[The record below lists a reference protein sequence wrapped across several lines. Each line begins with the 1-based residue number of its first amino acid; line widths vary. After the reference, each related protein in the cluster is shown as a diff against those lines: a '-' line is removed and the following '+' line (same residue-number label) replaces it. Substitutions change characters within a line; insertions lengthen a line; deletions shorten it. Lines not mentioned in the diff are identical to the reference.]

1 MLATSACAVPA
12 KNNSTAA
19 AARPKRISLFMRL
32 PPCSYR
38 VDSNLDIWINKSCGI
53 NWMNKGRKLDKLMK
67 CLINDAGS

>member
-1 MLATSACAVPA
+1 MRV
-12 KNNSTAA
+12 
-19 AARPKRISLFMRL
+19 IVMGSLGRRL